1 MVYELSFFIVAA
13 DKIITA
19 KRTNNSNEANKNK
32 VDKWFFNVVCTNQG
46 KNNGYYANN
55 NNVQIN
61 IFQIFGY
68 GEANHSSQSD

>member
-1 MVYELSFFIVAA
+1 MDELSFLIVAA
-13 DKIITA
+13 DKINTA

-46 KNNGYYANN
+46 KNYGYYANN

-68 GEANHSSQSD
+68 GEVNHFS